1 MLTPLKYMLHYPDGY
16 VGGWVTNNAFQK
28 NKNGISYYCSP
39 ADTIYR
45 LDYDGNLTGK
55 RLLKFEN
62 GPIHESARINFIA
75 AEEKGLITGGMHLL
89 DNPVELSDGTCL
101 MEVTDYTNEG
111 TYTITLNPAD
121 GIRKVL
127 KFADNM
133 GTVA

>member
-1 MLTPLKYMLHYPDGY
+1 M
-16 VGGWVTNNAFQK
+16 
-28 NKNGISYYCSP
+28 
-39 ADTIYR
+39 
-45 LDYDGNLTGK
+45 
-55 RLLKFEN
+55 
-62 GPIHESARINFIA
+62 
-75 AEEKGLITGGMHLL
+75 L

-133 GTVA
+133 SVYDVIMPYKSDQENQVISYLDQMIAGKCYDFKILPDSLVKALDEGNRLLVIHHGSFI

>member
-1 MLTPLKYMLHYPDGY
+1 MCYRLDADSSEIYAALSGWIRWR
-16 VGGWVTNNAFQK
+16 WVTNNAFQK

-121 GIRKVL
+121 G
-127 KFADNM
+127 NS
-133 GTVA
+133 